1 MRRVTK
7 TLINGSWEGGALS
20 SVTLSFQNRYRRKLR
35 MCDDKG
41 MEFFLDLAETTQL
54 FDGDALVLDDG
65 DLICVKA
72 AKEDIL
78 EISCETVNQL
88 ARIAW
93 HIGNRHIPAQFL
105 DNNTFRILYDHV
117 LESMVVGLGAK
128 TLRRKLPFSPERG
141 AYSESNISNGHP
153 HAH

>member
-1 MRRVTK
+1 MRRVRQI
-7 TLINGSWEGGALS
+7 LIDGSWEGNVVS
-20 SVTLSFQNRYRRKLR
+20 SVTLSYQNRYRRKLR

-41 MEFFLDLAETTQL
+41 MEFFLDLAQTTQL
-54 FDGDALVLDDG
+54 FEGDALVLDDG

-88 ARIAW
+88 TRIAW

-105 DNNTFRILYDHV
+105 ENNTCRIVYDHV
-117 LESMVVGLGAK
+117 LQGMVVGLGARA
-128 TLRRKLPFSPERG
+128 LRKKLPFSPERG
-141 AYSESNISNGHP
+141 AYSDSNISGGHP

>member
-1 MRRVTK
+1 MRRVTQI
-7 TLINGSWEGGALS
+7 LIDGSWEGNVVS
-20 SVTLSFQNRYRRKLR
+20 SVTLSYQNRYRRKLR

-41 MEFFLDLAETTQL
+41 MEFFLDLAQTTQL
-54 FDGDALVLDDG
+54 FEGDALVLDDG

-88 ARIAW
+88 TRIAW

-105 DNNTFRILYDHV
+105 ENNTCRILYDHV
-117 LESMVVGLGAK
+117 LQGMVVGVGARA
-128 TLRRKLPFSPERG
+128 LRKKLPFSPERG
-141 AYSESNISNGHP
+141 AYSDSNISGGHP

>member
-1 MRRVTK
+1 MRRVRQI
-7 TLINGSWEGGALS
+7 LIDGSWEGNVVS
-20 SVTLSFQNRYRRKLR
+20 SVTLSYQNRYRRKLR

-41 MEFFLDLAETTQL
+41 IEFFLDLAQTTQL
-54 FDGDALVLDDG
+54 FEGDALVLDDG

-88 ARIAW
+88 TRIAW

-105 DNNTFRILYDHV
+105 ENNTFRILYDHV
-117 LESMVVGLGAK
+117 LQGMVVGLGARA
-128 TLRRKLPFSPERG
+128 LRKKLPFSPERG
-141 AYSESNISNGHP
+141 AYSDSNISGGHP

>member
-1 MRRVTK
+1 MIIQKNK
-7 TLINGSWEGGALS
+7 TLVIKEDGVRQIIWLDDANGPTFATNTGS
-20 SVTLSFQNRYRRKLR
+20 
-35 MCDDKG
+35 DD
-41 MEFFLDLAETTQL
+41 FVLDPETTQL

-88 ARIAW
+88 TRIAW

-105 DNNTFRILYDHV
+105 ENNTFRILYDHV
-117 LESMVVGLGAK
+117 LQGMVVGLGARA
-128 TLRRKLPFSPERG
+128 LRKKLPFSPERG
-141 AYSESNISNGHP
+141 AYSDSNISGGHP

>member
-1 MRRVTK
+1 MRRVRQI
-7 TLINGSWEGGALS
+7 LIDGSWEGNVVS
-20 SVTLSFQNRYRRKLR
+20 SVTLSYQNRYRRKLR

-41 MEFFLDLAETTQL
+41 MEFFLDLAQTTQL
-54 FDGDALVLDDG
+54 FEGDALVLDDG

-88 ARIAW
+88 TRIAW

-105 DNNTFRILYDHV
+105 ENNTCRILYDHV
-117 LESMVVGLGAK
+117 LQGMVVGLGARA
-128 TLRRKLPFSPERG
+128 LRKKLPFSPERG
-141 AYSESNISNGHP
+141 AYSDSNISGGHP